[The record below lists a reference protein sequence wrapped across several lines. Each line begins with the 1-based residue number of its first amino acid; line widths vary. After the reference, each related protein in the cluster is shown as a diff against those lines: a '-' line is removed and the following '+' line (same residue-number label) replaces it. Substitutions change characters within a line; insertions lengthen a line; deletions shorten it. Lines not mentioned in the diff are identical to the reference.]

1 MIFWVIQQ
9 TVISIVLIMTVHYIY
24 LYFKNNLTIPKTKD
38 LIKKPN
44 EYYKKIYSD
53 IQKKNNKE
61 DMKQELKDY
70 LKNLSNKKEEK
81 KTIDKPRDISSFSQT
96 ELSTF

>member
-1 MIFWVIQQ
+1 
-9 TVISIVLIMTVHYIY
+9 MTIHYIY

-44 EYYKKIYSD
+44 EYYKDIYSD

-70 LKNLSNKKEEK
+70 LKNLSSKNGTNKKDNK
-81 KTIDKPRDISSFSQT
+81 QTDVPIIKSDISSFSNN
-96 ELSTF
+96 ELTQF